1 MECKFLQHGIAPGYN
16 SVVKPCCVWNSS
28 AEWKINQRI
37 EQIDLSTWHKS
48 SAVIESQNL
57 LKSGQWPTAC
67 SECEKLESQGRT
79 DSMRLNGAQAYSH
92 YNENDITLEIRPG
105 STCNFAC
112 QTCWPEASS
121 RVAQYHHQL
130 GLIDIT
136 QLETKK
142 FENFD
147 LLLPIASRIRDVIV
161 LGGEPFYDKSCKKFL
176 TWAKKNLS
184 ANLMMFTNG
193 SLIDWDFLNT
203 YTGKITLI
211 FSLDAIGRP
220 AEYIRFG
227 TVWSTVFE
235 NFQKVQQLKN
245 VELRV
250 NITTSFYNYIY
261 IEELINMLCQEWP
274 TVVSFG
280 SPKQDYYNESSVPLD
295 YREEI
300 IQSLERAIKSIVMAN
315 IELGQKQNA
324 VNTLTTH
331 VSNLKNI
338 AWRPENHQHI
348 KDQTQGLDRVK
359 GVNIA
364 NYCEFTA
371 RMLSH

>member
-1 MECKFLQHGIAPGYN
+1 
-16 SVVKPCCVWNSS
+16 
-28 AEWKINQRI
+28 
-37 EQIDLSTWHKS
+37 
-48 SAVIESQNL
+48 
-57 LKSGQWPTAC
+57 
-67 SECEKLESQGRT
+67 
-79 DSMRLNGAQAYSH
+79 
-92 YNENDITLEIRPG
+92 
-105 STCNFAC
+105 
-112 QTCWPEASS
+112 
-121 RVAQYHHQL
+121 L
-130 GLIDIT
+130 GLIDIKK
-136 QLETKK
+136 LESQK

-161 LGGEPFYDKSCKKFL
+161 LGGEPFYDKSCKRFL

-184 ANLMMFTNG
+184 VNLMMFTNG

-261 IEELINMLCQEWP
+261 IEGLIDMLCQEWP

-338 AWRPENHQHI
+338 AWRPENYQHI